1 MQLCKWVDWTRRTLG
16 SPQCHAG
23 PVRYTLLVNPR
34 AGGGSEAAASAAREV
49 LEGAGHAVEVVHSDG
64 PAATADAVGAACDR
78 GDVVVAV
85 GGDGTASSVAGRV
98 AERDGVMGLVPAG
111 RGNDLARMLGIPS
124 GPAEAARV
132 LLAGRSERVD
142 LIGCTLPGQPQQ
154 VVAGSVYAGVDARA
168 VELIEQMRWLPAFL
182 QYPVAGVRALASYT
196 PLDVEVVVDGVA
208 HCFGAAT
215 VVVANSAYYGA
226 GMRIAPDASVT
237 DGLLDVVVVASSS
250 RRALIMAMP
259 TIYSGR
265 HVLRDDVVVLRGRVV
280 EVHGSPRVPMGADG
294 EPLPDLPPRDAA
306 PARIEA
312 LPRALRVLVPA

>member
-1 MQLCKWVDWTRRTLG
+1 M
-16 SPQCHAG
+16 
-23 PVRYTLLVNPR
+23 RYTLLVNPR
-34 AGGGSEAAASAAREV
+34 AGGGAEAAADAARAV
-49 LEGAGHAVEVVHSDG
+49 LHEAGHAVEVVGSDG
-64 PAATADAVGAACDR
+64 PAATAEAVGAACDR

-85 GGDGTASSVAGRV
+85 GGDGTASSLAGLVAARG
-98 AERDGVMGLVPAG
+98 GVMGLVPAG
-111 RGNDLARMLGIPS
+111 RGNDFARMLGV
-124 GPAEAARV
+124 PARPADAARV
-132 LLAGRSERVD
+132 LLTGRSEQVD
-142 LIGCTLPGQPQQ
+142 LIGCTLPGRQAEC
-154 VVAGSVYAGVDARA
+154 VLGSVYAGVDARA
-168 VELIEQMRWLPAFL
+168 VELVEQMHWLPGFL
-182 QYPVAGVRALASYT
+182 QYPVAGIRALASCT

-208 HCFGAAT
+208 HSFGAAT

-250 RRALIMAMP
+250 RRALITAMP

-294 EPLPDLPPRDAA
+294 EPLPDLPLRDAP

-312 LPRALRVLVPA
+312 LPGALRVLVPA

>member
-1 MQLCKWVDWTRRTLG
+1 MVN
-16 SPQCHAG
+16 PHAG
-23 PVRYTLLVNPR
+23 GPSARVADAVR
-34 AGGGSEAAASAAREV
+34 AV
-49 LEGAGHAVEVVHSDG
+49 LEGAGHGVEVVRCAG
-64 PAATADAVGAACDR
+64 LGATEVAVSAACAR

-85 GGDGTASSVAGRV
+85 GGDGTVSSVAGRV
-98 AERDGVMGLVPAG
+98 GECGGLLGLVPAG
-111 RGNDLARMLGIPS
+111 RGNDFARMLGVP
-124 GPAEAARV
+124 GTAEDAARV
-132 LLAGRSERVD
+132 LLAGHEQQVD
-142 LIGCTLPGQPQQ
+142 LVACTVPGHPRQ

-168 VELIEQMRWLPAFL
+168 GELVEQMRWLPAFL
-182 QYPVAGVRALASYT
+182 QYPVAAVRALASYT
-196 PLDVEVVVDGVA
+196 PVDIEVVVDGVS

-250 RRALIMAMP
+250 RRALITAMP

-280 EVHGSPRVPMGADG
+280 EIHGSPRVPMGADG
-294 EPLPDLPPRDAA
+294 EPLPDLPGRQAA

-312 LPRALRVLVPA
+312 LPRALRVLVPS